1 MGGNQAMQD
10 CADIFPELVQLSKT
24 AESGT
29 PVSSQDIESAVKRY
43 EDKMIDR
50 AFTWV
55 KKSGGTS
62 VPVRTSST
70 NLRFTD
76 SM

>member
-1 MGGNQAMQD
+1 MGGIQAMQD
-10 CADIFPELVQLSKT
+10 CADILPELLALSKT
-24 AESGT
+24 AESDILI
-29 PVSSQDIESAVKRY
+29 SSQEVESAVKRY

-62 VPVRTSST
+62 VPVRTSSS
-70 NLRFTD
+70 NVRLAD